1 MRSHSYMY
9 TCHLM
14 LGAGGVT
21 EGHRKLTKARGG
33 PQDGK
38 VLYDDDDGSDDDQD
52 DGNHNDDMYKYY
64 AKREFKDLNFFN

>member
-1 MRSHSYMY
+1 
-9 TCHLM
+9 M

-21 EGHRKLTKARGG
+21 EGHRELTKARGS

-52 DGNHNDDMYKYY
+52 DGNHNDDIYY
-64 AKREFKDLNFFN
+64 DEVYVCDVFVYSELSAEQDTR